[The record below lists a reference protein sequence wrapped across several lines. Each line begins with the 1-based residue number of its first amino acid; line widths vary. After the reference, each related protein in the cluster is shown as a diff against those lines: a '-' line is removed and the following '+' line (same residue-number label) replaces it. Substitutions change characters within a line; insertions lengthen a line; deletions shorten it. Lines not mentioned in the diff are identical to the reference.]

1 MPGKYNSTRVRSGEH
16 TFDSQSEYRHW
27 VKLNLLRKAT
37 DPAQRVLDIQRQ
49 TSYRLEVN
57 GQLIATYRADF
68 VVTYCDGRIEVQ
80 DVKNPYLATGKGRST
95 PAGQIFQIKR
105 KLMAA
110 IHGIDIITI

>member
-1 MPGKYNSTRVRSGEH
+1 
-16 TFDSQSEYRHW
+16 
-27 VKLNLLRKAT
+27 
-37 DPAQRVLDIQRQ
+37 
-49 TSYRLEVN
+49 
-57 GQLIATYRADF
+57 
-68 VVTYCDGRIEVQ
+68 VVTYCDGRTEVQ